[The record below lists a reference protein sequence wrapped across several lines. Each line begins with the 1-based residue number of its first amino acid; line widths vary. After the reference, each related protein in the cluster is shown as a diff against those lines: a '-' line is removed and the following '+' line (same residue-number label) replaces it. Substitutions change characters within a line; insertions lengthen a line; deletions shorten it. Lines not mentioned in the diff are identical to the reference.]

1 MDEKVIA
8 RFWAKV
14 RRSSDSECW
23 EWTASRTLGGYGQME
38 VAGKFQSAHRMSWVI
53 AFGAIPDDMCV
64 LHKCDNP
71 RCVNPNHLFLGD
83 TKDNVMDRERKG
95 RGRSQHSNLFVR
107 KFTDDQIAAMRAD
120 KLNGVTTAQLMAKYG
135 ISRQYVQR
143 IVSNKRR
150 RITTSQKDG
159 DA

>member
-14 RRSSDSECW
+14 RRSSDNECW

-38 VAGKFQSAHRMSWVI
+38 IAGKFWSAHRMAWVV
-53 AFGAIPDDMCV
+53 ARGQIPDGVFV

-71 RCVNPNHLFLGD
+71 KCVNPQHLFLGSA
-83 TKDNVMDRERKG
+83 KDNASDRDRKG
-95 RGRSQHSNLFVR
+95 RGVTCQDGKMPV
-107 KFTDDQIAAMRAD
+107 KFTSEQISSIKLDRAGGM
-120 KLNGVTTAQLMAKYG
+120 KIAELMTKYG